1 VSETPPPAGGV
12 STLTTTHMRGL
23 KEARI
28 KLNPLEDP
36 VVCNKKVLGLLYIV
50 IMLMFGSLCMMT
62 MMMLVY
68 QFHTWIGS

>member
-1 VSETPPPAGGV
+1 
-12 STLTTTHMRGL
+12 MRGL

-36 VVCNKKVLGLLYIV
+36 VVCNKMVLGLLYIV
-50 IMLMFGSLCMMT
+50 IILMFGSLCVMMMMMMM

>member
-1 VSETPPPAGGV
+1 
-12 STLTTTHMRGL
+12 MRGL

-28 KLNPLEDP
+28 KLNPSEDP
-36 VVCNKKVLGLLYIV
+36 VVSNKKVLGLLYIV
-50 IMLMFGSLCMMT
+50 IILMFGSLCVMMMMM

>member
-1 VSETPPPAGGV
+1 
-12 STLTTTHMRGL
+12 MRGL

-28 KLNPLEDP
+28 KLNPLEDS
-36 VVCNKKVLGLLYIV
+36 VVCNKKVLGLLYII
-50 IMLMFGSLCMMT
+50 IMLMLGSLCMM

>member
-1 VSETPPPAGGV
+1 
-12 STLTTTHMRGL
+12 MRGL

-36 VVCNKKVLGLLYIV
+36 VVCNKKVLGLLYII
-50 IMLMFGSLCMMT
+50 IMLMLGSLCMM